1 MAPAGQAS
9 PVPTGYSLEW
19 ICGPSPEQS
28 PQSLVPGEP
37 GGRERGERRERKLSL
52 TTEKALTLQRSR
64 LELLGGAQAL
74 ERDKVPGLRACCDP
88 PAWAHPPGFST
99 QLRNTQLCFSACTF
113 WPPWAP
119 WAHCHARER
128 AWAPLD
134 LRIHGKGVGGI
145 RVKGSSHLLLA
156 CPAEWNLSPSSAW
169 TLDSHCGPHLWG

>member
-1 MAPAGQAS
+1 MDLWTKPRAVSSVSCSRGARWEG
-9 PVPTGYSLEW
+9 
-19 ICGPSPEQS
+19 
-28 PQSLVPGEP
+28 
-37 GGRERGERRERKLSL
+37 ERGERRERKLSL

-88 PAWAHPPGFST
+88 PPWAHPPGFST